1 MAKSLVLDHVRVL
14 TGNFRNFRG
23 EVDKNYNRDGARFF
37 SVAIDRE
44 QAEELIREG
53 WDIYIPENPEYDPTL
68 KVTIS
73 RDNGPLPHGVVIKWV
88 DPETDTVTR
97 VSDTDLLADMDDMGF
112 RYADLSIS
120 GYEWDVNGNSGTKAY
135 LRRGYFVLYTEEDPF
150 AERYGGR

>member
-1 MAKSLVLDHVRVL
+1 MANSLVLDHVRVL

-53 WDIYIPENPEYDPTL
+53 WDIYVPENPEYDPTL
-68 KVTIS
+68 KVTIT
-73 RDNGPLPHGVVIKWV
+73 RDNGPLPYSVVIKWV

-97 VSDTDLLADMDDMGF
+97 VTDPDLLADMDTMGI

-120 GYEWDVNGNSGTKAY
+120 GYEWEVNGNKGTKAY
-135 LRRGYFVLYTEEDPF
+135 MRRGYFILHTEEDPF
-150 AERYGGR
+150 AERYGNR

>member
-44 QAEELIREG
+44 QAEELIHEG

-112 RYADLSIS
+112 RYVDLSIS
-120 GYEWDVNGNSGTKAY
+120 GYEWSVNGNSGTKAY

>member
-73 RDNGPLPHGVVIKWV
+73 RDNGPLPHSVVIKWV

-97 VSDTDLLADMDDMGF
+97 VTDPDLLADMDTMGI

-120 GYEWDVNGNSGTKAY
+120 GYEWEVNGNSGTKAY
-135 LRRGYFVLYTEEDPF
+135 LRRGYFVLHTEEDPF
-150 AERYGGR
+150 SERYGNR

>member
-1 MAKSLVLDHVRVL
+1 MTKSLVLDHVRVL

-23 EVDKNYNRDGARFF
+23 EVDKNYNRKGARYF
-37 SVAIDRE
+37 SVAINRE

-73 RDNGPLPHGVVIKWV
+73 HDNGPLPHAVIIKWV

-97 VSDTDLLADMDDMGF
+97 VTDPDLLEDMDTMGI

-120 GYEWDVNGNSGTKAY
+120 GYEWEVNGNSGTKAY
-135 LRRGYFVLYTEEDPF
+135 LRRGYFVLHTEEDPF